1 MIENDVNEAGTEPVV
16 EPEAREISET
26 IIEKP
31 APVIDEAAVT
41 VVPRPAVTTNTPP
54 VEPPAATPDENHEE
68 ATRAGKSAS
77 GRKKE

>member
-1 MIENDVNEAGTEPVV
+1 MTDKAT
-16 EPEAREISET
+16 RR
-26 IIEKP
+26 
-31 APVIDEAAVT
+31 VT